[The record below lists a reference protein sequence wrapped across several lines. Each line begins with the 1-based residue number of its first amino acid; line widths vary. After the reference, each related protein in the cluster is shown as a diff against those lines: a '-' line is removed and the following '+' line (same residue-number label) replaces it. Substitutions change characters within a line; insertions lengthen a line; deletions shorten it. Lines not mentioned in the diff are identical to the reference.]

1 MKTCN
6 IITVF
11 AAILLLPACK
21 PDRIQPYRA
30 EDAAVNF
37 LAVTNSFS
45 MKGVTTDKVTY
56 EIPLQV
62 VGPATDYNRKIDLAV
77 KDSTAVQGRDFT
89 VRSAMVPA
97 GELEGKVVL
106 EVNRLKDGQTD
117 LATAMTIVPNEFFI
131 AGFPRYQRAVVSWT
145 ELYARPGLY
154 VWRYWYLFFCHGYS
168 QDFHKLLVEV
178 LGEEVEKT
186 TNSRTYQQADPELI
200 LRMPD
205 WWYAANA
212 AIRDYVVKYDRAHPD
227 EPLRHSADYE
237 AYTSYNTPAGE
248 GTRPETPPT
257 ILETLNNI

>member
-1 MKTCN
+1 MKTSKIH
-6 IITVF
+6 II
-11 AAILLLPACK
+11 AALVLLLPACK
-21 PDRIQPYRA
+21 PDRIQPYKV
-30 EDAAVNF
+30 ENSAVNF

-45 MKGVTTDKVTY
+45 MKGVTDEKVTY
-56 EIPLQV
+56 EIPLRV
-62 VGPATDYNRKIDLAV
+62 VGPVTDYDRRIDLVV

-89 VRSAMVPA
+89 VQSAVVPA
-97 GELEGKVVL
+97 GSLEGKVVI

-117 LATAMTIVPNEFFI
+117 LATALTIVPNEFFI

-154 VWRYWYLFFCHGYS
+154 VWRYWYTFFCHGYS
-168 QDFHKLLVEV
+168 QEFHKLLVEV
-178 LGEEVEKT
+178 LGTDVEKT
-186 TNSRTYQQADPELI
+186 TNSKAYQTADPSLI

-212 AIRDYVVKYDRAHPD
+212 TIRDYVTKYDRAHPD
-227 EPLRHSADYE
+227 APLRHSDDYE